1 MAMEEHAFETAEI
14 PPWEEER
21 LDELYNL
28 RLLDTASETRFDNYT
43 HLVADIFDFP
53 IVLVSLVD
61 RDRQWFKSSQG
72 WSVKE
77 CSRDT
82 SFCSHTILKPGVT
95 VIPDALLDKRFASNP
110 LVSGPPHIRF
120 YAGAKVHGPQ
130 GRPIGTLC
138 VIDHVPRDFNEVEQR
153 RLQQFAALIEN
164 EIRHSADLEA
174 TRTSVEFTAYYDALT
189 HLPNRRLFTDR
200 LTKLLEWCEWDQRE
214 LAVVLF
220 NVEELRLINQGFG
233 TEMGDQLLKSL
244 GDRLEG
250 YCPSG
255 GSLARL
261 QADEF
266 IMAVPVY
273 ERAKLDTLVDNLHQ
287 ALCKPLLIGAAEYYL
302 NVQIGGAV
310 YPEHGTT
317 TAALI
322 EGACAAIR
330 FPGTGDAPGIRFFSR
345 SASTSVAERLKIES
359 RLRCALETRA
369 FELVYQPIIA
379 VATGRLA
386 KVEALMRWRDEQ
398 LGDVSPA
405 QFIPIV
411 EQSGMAQALG
421 SFLHQRVCA
430 QLAEWGRDNAW
441 DIPVAINVAASELVV
456 PSFSES
462 LLACLAEAHLPPA
475 SIEVEITEYSLVND
489 SHIVEDNLANLGRAG
504 VRVSID
510 DFGTGYS
517 SLSYLRRLPINTLK
531 IDRSF
536 VCGLPQNQHQSALSQ
551 TILSMAKSLK
561 LQTVAE
567 GVETAEQYSFFADAG
582 CSFIQGFLISPPVTA
597 AEIPAMR
604 GNRLWPVEL

>member
-1 MAMEEHAFETAEI
+1 MDEQAYETAEV

-21 LDELYNL
+21 LDELYSL
-28 RLLDTASETRFDNYT
+28 RLLDTACEARFDSYT
-43 HLVADIFDFP
+43 YLVADIFNFP

-61 RDRQWFKSSQG
+61 RDRQWFKSARG
-72 WSVKE
+72 WALRE

-110 LVSGPPHIRF
+110 LVVGPPHIRF

-130 GRPIGTLC
+130 GRPVGTLC
-138 VIDHVPRDFNEVEQR
+138 VIDHVPRNFGEEDQR
-153 RLQQFAALIEN
+153 RLQQFAALVEN
-164 EIRHSADLEA
+164 EIRHNVDLEVM
-174 TRTSVEFTAYYDALT
+174 RNSVEFTAYYDSLT
-189 HLPNRRLFTDR
+189 QLPNRRLFIDR
-200 LTKLLEWCEWDQRE
+200 LTKLLEWCERDKCE

-220 NVEELRLINQGFG
+220 NIAELRLINQSFG
-233 TEMGDQLLKSL
+233 TEIGDKLLKSL
-244 GDRLEG
+244 ADRLQG

-261 QADEF
+261 QSDEF

-273 ERAKLDTLVDNLHQ
+273 EREDLDALVDNLRQ
-287 ALCKPLLIGAAEYYL
+287 ALCKSLRADGTEYYL

-317 TAALI
+317 AAALV
-322 EGACAAIR
+322 EGASAAIR
-330 FPGTGDAPGIRFFSR
+330 FPGSGDAAGIRFFSR

-359 RLRCALETRA
+359 RLRCALDSNA
-369 FELVYQPIIA
+369 FELVYQPIISA
-379 VATGRLA
+379 ATGRLV
-386 KVEALMRWRDEQ
+386 KVEALMRWRDEH

-411 EQSGMAQALG
+411 EQCGMAQALG

-430 QLAEWGRDNAW
+430 QLLEWGRDGSWN
-441 DIPVAINVAASELVV
+441 IPVAINVAASELVA
-456 PSFSES
+456 PGFSGS
-462 LLACLAEAHLPPA
+462 LLSCLAGADLPPEL
-475 SIEVEITEYSLVND
+475 IEVEITEYSLVND
-489 SHIVEDNLANLGRAG
+489 SHIVAENLAKLGRAG
-504 VRVSID
+504 VHVSID

-531 IDRSF
+531 IDKSF
-536 VCGLPQNQHQSALSQ
+536 VCGLPQSQHQSTLSQ
-551 TILSMAKSLK
+551 TIISMAKSLK

-567 GVETAEQYSFFADAG
+567 GVETAEQYRFLADAG
-582 CSFIQGFLISPPVTA
+582 CSFIQGFLISPPVAA

-604 GNRLWPVEL
+604 ERRLWPVES